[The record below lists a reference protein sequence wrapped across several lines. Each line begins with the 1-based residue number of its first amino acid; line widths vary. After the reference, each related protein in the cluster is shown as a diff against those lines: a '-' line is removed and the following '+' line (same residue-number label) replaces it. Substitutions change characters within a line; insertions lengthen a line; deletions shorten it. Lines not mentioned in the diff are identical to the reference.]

1 MTPRTT
7 LQHRAL
13 PLLLAAI
20 ASLSLLAGCDRR
32 AADPNAPATGGATS
46 TPPATPPAAETVPG
60 TTPGAMPP
68 ASGASG

>member
-32 AADPNAPATGGATS
+32 AADPNAPATGGATAPS
-46 TPPATPPAAETVPG
+46 APPAAETVPG

>member
-1 MTPRTT
+1 MTQSTT
-7 LQHRAL
+7 FQRRAM
-13 PLLLAAI
+13 PWLLAAV

-32 AADPNAPATGGATS
+32 AADPAAPSTGTTT
-46 TPPATPPAAETVPG
+46 TPPPAETVPG

>member
-1 MTPRTT
+1 MTQSTT
-7 LQHRAL
+7 FQRRAM
-13 PLLLAAI
+13 PWLLAGI

-32 AADPNAPATGGATS
+32 AADPAKPSTGS
-46 TPPATPPAAETVPG
+46 TPPAAETVPG